1 MATHEEYEAY
11 RRGFDAGRLHHQSG
25 GVDNRLSTRKIV
37 LSLGTFVAGMTSVA
51 VVVASRRDDDTGDI
65 FAGIAIVS
73 GLAVASM
80 AGLKVLMGGETPT
93 WGFS

>member
-1 MATHEEYEAY
+1 MATSEEYEAY
-11 RRGFDAGRLHHQSG
+11 RRGFDAGLLHHRSGGPQSG
-25 GVDNRLSTRKIV
+25 LSTRKI
-37 LSLGTFVAGMTSVA
+37 LLGLGTFAAGMASVA
-51 VVVASRRDDDTGDI
+51 VVVSSRRDDDTGDI